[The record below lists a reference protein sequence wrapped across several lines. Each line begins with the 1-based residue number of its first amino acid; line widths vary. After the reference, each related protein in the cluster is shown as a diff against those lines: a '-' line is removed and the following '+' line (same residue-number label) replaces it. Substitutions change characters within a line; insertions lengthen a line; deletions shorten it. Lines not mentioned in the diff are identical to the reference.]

1 MANLS
6 FKTLEVWN
14 IERAGNTKSVELI
27 AIFNVDRIENRL
39 KYSLFDSQN
48 NLISSLVFP
57 RDYRKGE
64 AVYPKFFETATPD
77 GIVTMTAHLVDGS
90 DQRISDI
97 VAQTLY
103 LKKAQPA
110 SGIGQRA
117 LESPT
122 FNLREFPEAVTE
134 ASVTAQNAEL
144 VAEKVQ
150 QDIEEVYVSSQEA
163 IEQLRQ
169 EEPGVVSTGLRSETI
184 KYDPSTES
192 GLNVAPTEKPFE
204 KPPRIKWYEEPEVTT
219 ADVQAPSEEQDFLP
233 PISQVDPPIEEP
245 EPEVTTSQ
253 VEPPVEE
260 EPQVTTSQVEPQEV
274 TAQMSWFGDT
284 WFPYHF
290 NFENELKRR
299 R

>member
-90 DQRISDI
+90 DHRISDI

-122 FNLREFPEAVTE
+122 FNLPEFPEDTSLSESSGDHGHTRTNPDVVPVWYTD
-134 ASVTAQNAEL
+134 SNAW
-144 VAEKVQ
+144 
-150 QDIEEVYVSSQEA
+150 
-163 IEQLRQ
+163 
-169 EEPGVVSTGLRSETI
+169 RSFRI
-184 KYDPSTES
+184 D
-192 GLNVAPTEKPFE
+192 
-204 KPPRIKWYEEPEVTT
+204 RIKEFKTGST
-219 ADVQAPSEEQDFLP
+219 L
-233 PISQVDPPIEEP
+233 
-245 EPEVTTSQ
+245 
-253 VEPPVEE
+253 
-260 EPQVTTSQVEPQEV
+260 
-274 TAQMSWFGDT
+274 
-284 WFPYHF
+284 
-290 NFENELKRR
+290 
-299 R
+299 